1 MPFLWL
7 ISLSNTG
14 GFSFHSGGNNRI
26 FGSPCWPASR
36 SKSLAFLFS
45 FFCVCIIDIEEI
57 NPEFLTILVQHL
69 GLGLLCTIF
78 DWEHFS
84 NSLGSGKHFSRVR
97 VIVIQNSW
105 IFSRHWYYD
114 RSVSFL
120 LSWRVRNTKLMY
132 ASAIYC
138 RLLQAAISGFSSFF
152 PDYQDR
158 IARHEAA
165 HFLSTLLLIT

>member
-26 FGSPCWPASR
+26 FGSPCWSASR

-45 FFCVCIIDIEEI
+45 FFCVCVIDIEEI

-97 VIVIQNSW
+97 AIVIQNSR

-114 RSVSFL
+114 KSVSFL
-120 LSWRVRNTKLMY
+120 LSWRSEIQNSCM
-132 ASAIYC
+132 
-138 RLLQAAISGFSSFF
+138 
-152 PDYQDR
+152 
-158 IARHEAA
+158 
-165 HFLSTLLLIT
+165 LLLFIAGFFKLLLVAFHHFFLIIKTG